1 VLGNALG
8 TLQASVGQLVEGGV
22 GDLCMF
28 DPQAAWTVQAD
39 ALRSQGKHT
48 PFSGYE
54 LPGQR
59 ACHAGRRASGVRARL
74 TRAPLL
80 CGTPAGVVRE
90 AVQHEVARLLA
101 PAARAG
107 PHSQGPVV
115 AVRFP
120 ALSPDQQHARVQ
132 AWSMQLLA
140 RAGVS
145 LRILGT
151 PPVNGPVM
159 LVANHISWL
168 DIPVM
173 HAARHC
179 RFVSKS
185 DVQAWPLI
193 GTLATAAG
201 TLYIERNSRRD
212 ALRMV
217 RSMHEALER
226 GEVLAVFPEGT
237 TGDGRAMLPFHAN
250 LLQAAV
256 AADAPVQPVGLRFAD
271 KATGMTSFAP
281 SYIGD
286 ETLVGSI
293 WRTLRAPAIEAVVH
307 YGVPEQAQGRDRRAW
322 TQHLHDTVDRL
333 RQT

>member
-1 VLGNALG
+1 MKNLRACWRLLRVLGHILKG
-8 TLQASVGQLVEGGV
+8 
-22 GDLCMF
+22 
-28 DPQAAWTVQAD
+28 
-39 ALRSQGKHT
+39 
-48 PFSGYE
+48 
-54 LPGQR
+54 
-59 ACHAGRRASGVRARL
+59 
-74 TRAPLL
+74 
-80 CGTPAGVVRE
+80 
-90 AVQHEVARLLA
+90 LA
-101 PAARAG
+101 I
-107 PHSQGPVV
+107 V

-132 AWSMQLLA
+132 AWSLQLLA
-140 RAGVS
+140 RVGIS
-145 LRILGT
+145 LRIMGT
-151 PPVNGPVM
+151 PPVTGPVM
-159 LVANHISWL
+159 LVANHLSWL

-217 RSMHEALER
+217 RAMHEALER

-256 AADAPVQPVGLRFAD
+256 AADAFVQPVGLRFAD
-271 KATGMTSFAP
+271 KASGMASFAP

-307 YGVPEQAQGRDRRAW
+307 YGVPEQAGGRDRRVW
-322 TQHLHDTVDRL
+322 TQHLHDRVDRL
-333 RQT
+333 RQG